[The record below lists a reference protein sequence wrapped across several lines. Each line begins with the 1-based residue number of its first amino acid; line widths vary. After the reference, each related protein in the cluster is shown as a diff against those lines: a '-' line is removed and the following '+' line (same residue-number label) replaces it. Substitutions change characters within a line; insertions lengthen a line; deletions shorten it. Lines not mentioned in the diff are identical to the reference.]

1 MLQKCYLKLY
11 IFNLQDIAANQKDLR
26 SMKDNSVFE
35 NTQKDFFTN
44 MKDIQKVKDKLKD
57 PIIMKD
63 IGIISFK
70 PFLANKK

>member
-1 MLQKCYLKLY
+1 MLQKCNLKLY
-11 IFNLQDIAANQKDLR
+11 IFNLQDIVANQKDLR
-26 SMKDNSVFE
+26 SMKDNSVIE
-35 NTQKDFFTN
+35 NKQKDFFAN

-63 IGIISFK
+63 MEIISFK